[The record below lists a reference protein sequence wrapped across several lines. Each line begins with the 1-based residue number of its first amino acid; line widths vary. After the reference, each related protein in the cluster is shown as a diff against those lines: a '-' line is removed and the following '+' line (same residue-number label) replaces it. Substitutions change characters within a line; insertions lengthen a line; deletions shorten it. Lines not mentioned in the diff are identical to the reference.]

1 VYFAALSANWS
12 KIARTRYST
21 EGIHHVVNP
30 RRIAFMAALLDG
42 AEGKSGR
49 PVINS
54 TDFPNYNMEG
64 LLDGVTPPEGLILK
78 TPLGPN
84 VYATNNIHTNDNGK
98 GAYVE
103 RTEKE
108 KEEGKTGNDYL
119 LTAKFD
125 DVWFF
130 ESDLRTRVLP
140 EVSSGTLQ
148 IRYQVYA
155 YVGSLVRYGQSLA
168 LAYGKPFEAP
178 ELAGFTF

>member
-1 VYFAALSANWS
+1 
-12 KIARTRYST
+12 
-21 EGIHHVVNP
+21 
-30 RRIAFMAALLDG
+30 M
-42 AEGKSGR
+42 
-49 PVINS
+49 
-54 TDFPNYNMEG
+54 
-64 LLDGVTPPEGLILK
+64 
-78 TPLGPN
+78 
-84 VYATNNIHTNDNGK
+84 
-98 GAYVE
+98 
-103 RTEKE
+103 
-108 KEEGKTGNDYL
+108 
-119 LTAKFD
+119 TAKFD